1 MLIALELPSGALADS
16 LGRRRVL
23 LVGAG
28 LTAASLAAFAAAQ
41 SVPAFMALGALSGG
55 ALVSIADPSS
65 VADGAFAG

>member
-1 MLIALELPSGALADS
+1 MLIALELPSGALPGG

-28 LTAASLAAFAAAQ
+28 LTASSLAAFAVAQ
-41 SVPAFMALGALSGG
+41 IVPAFMALGALSGG